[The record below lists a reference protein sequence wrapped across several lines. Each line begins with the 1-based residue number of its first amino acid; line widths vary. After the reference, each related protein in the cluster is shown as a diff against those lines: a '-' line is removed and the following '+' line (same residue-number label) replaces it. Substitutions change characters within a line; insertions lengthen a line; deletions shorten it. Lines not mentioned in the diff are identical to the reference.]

1 MISLKVRLLYFYV
14 KLSKIIVLLCQFFFL
29 KKNLSQRKKLI
40 MAINPIYKTTDDNM
54 IYQNLRCFFFFK
66 KENT

>member
-29 KKNLSQRKKLI
+29 KKKIESEEKTNNGCQSNL
-40 MAINPIYKTTDDNM
+40 
-54 IYQNLRCFFFFK
+54 QND
-66 KENT
+66 